1 MTEAVIDADTL
12 YQESSLATGDTL
24 ACLFD
29 NQGQLE
35 SGNHHFDMCF
45 GNQIRYLSQLFS
57 GNDEAFYQKLSRLDE
72 VVAEG
77 ECRTLKGMRWFQY
90 QFRHIQQGP
99 RSCSPCVTSPT
110 ANWKSWNTVTWPGTT
125 R

>member
-77 ECRTLKGMRWFQY
+77 SAAPSRGCAGFSTSFATFSR
-90 QFRHIQQGP
+90 GP
-99 RSCSPCVTSPT
+99 DP
-110 ANWKSWNTVTWPGTT
+110 AHHA
-125 R
+125 